1 MAGTQNVGGS
11 IKEDRHQE
19 EQDHVDESITSLS
32 SHYYCKVLEKSV
44 MDPST
49 RPRQSSWSRVERREV
64 RKIEKP
70 PMNECMTVGM

>member
-32 SHYYCKVLEKSV
+32 SHYYCKVRTGEECGSV
-44 MDPST
+44 DAATAIIMVE
-49 RPRQSSWSRVERREV
+49 SREARGEEN
-64 RKIEKP
+64 RKAPDE
-70 PMNECMTVGM
+70 